1 MRLIWM
7 REPLRCYSSRF
18 VVVYVSSW
26 IMSILPCSVWT
37 NLSRHSRLLIRLRN
51 VFGLAVDTTL
61 QCFLACEALRYV
73 LHCQILISPLS
84 TDFTSNLPQ
93 GDVTAG
99 WLCSGINE
107 QVAPWLY
114 SLLPNPLR
122 PIWDVLRIKNSA
134 LNTSYLSCMYFLWF
148 LWKLRSGW
156 TSPSRSVRKMM
167 IYDDWDR
174 RNWPSSRVICMSR
187 IESLESLLQQ
197 FQTYSFQVPSAT
209 CEDQVSRVNQT
220 APFSASKGALGSAEL
235 PQNPVRSAKQLTGCR
250 FSTVLRRL
258 SFLLKQVT
266 YQCSTTT
273 AISPLHSRSRV
284 LLRAGG
290 VSARSLSGIESGGTG
305 FMMFHDRPVQAV
317 HARLHI
323 ICNLILVP

>member
-99 WLCSGINE
+99 WLCSRINE

-114 SLLPNPLR
+114 WLLPNPLR

-134 LNTSYLSCMYFLWF
+134 LNTSYLSCMIFFDFSENCAQVGQVQADRCGRWWY
-148 LWKLRSGW
+148 
-156 TSPSRSVRKMM
+156 MM
-167 IYDDWDR
+167 IETEGTGL
-174 RNWPSSRVICMSR
+174 RVVWFACR
-187 IESLESLLQQ
+187 GLSLLNLSSSN
-197 FQTYSFQVPSAT
+197 FRLTASKCQVPH
-209 CEDQVSRVNQT
+209 
-220 APFSASKGALGSAEL
+220 
-235 PQNPVRSAKQLTGCR
+235 VRIK
-250 FSTVLRRL
+250 
-258 SFLLKQVT
+258 FLV
-266 YQCSTTT
+266 
-273 AISPLHSRSRV
+273 
-284 LLRAGG
+284 
-290 VSARSLSGIESGGTG
+290 
-305 FMMFHDRPVQAV
+305 
-317 HARLHI
+317 
-323 ICNLILVP
+323 